1 MAFSQKCKSFVQMS
15 PFAALSLWYFFS
27 WKRRELI
34 SKKKKDSTWFSNV
47 KIYTNFDIYR
57 EFPPQCHYCHTS
69 KVQNFRL
76 NGIVSILMGLVEISE
91 YFRLFHSIHEQK
103 KKGWN
108 FWKSFYCFHPCSMHF
123 LLFATWSKKKIALF
137 DAKKIFCGALSNI
150 QVNFIYKIL
159 WNRECK

>member
-34 SKKKKDSTWFSNV
+34 SKKKKKDSKWFSNV

-103 KKGWN
+103 KKRVK
-108 FWKSFYCFHPCSMHF
+108 FLEIF
-123 LLFATWSKKKIALF
+123 LL
-137 DAKKIFCGALSNI
+137 LSSMFHAFSVVCNLVEEKNSSVWR
-150 QVNFIYKIL
+150 QKNIL
-159 WNRECK
+159 WSFEQYSS